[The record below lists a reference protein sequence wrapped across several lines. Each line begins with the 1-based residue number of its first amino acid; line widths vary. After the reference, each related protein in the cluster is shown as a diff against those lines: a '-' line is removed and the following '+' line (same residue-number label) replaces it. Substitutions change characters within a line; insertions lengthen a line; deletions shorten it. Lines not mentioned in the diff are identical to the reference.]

1 MVWMTSEERAEARE
15 HADETPAEHIVC
27 ESCGKDAVIVQR
39 DFGIGRYEFWGSR
52 GVHRDMRNCC
62 SECGDE
68 V

>member
-1 MVWMTSEERAEARE
+1 MYMTSDEREEAQFF
-15 HADETPAEHIVC
+15 ADKTPGESFVC
-27 ESCGKDAVIVQR
+27 KSCGKDAVIVQR
-39 DFGIGRYEFWGSR
+39 DFGIGAYEYWGSK

>member
-1 MVWMTSEERAEARE
+1 MYMTSEDREEARE
-15 HADETPAEHIVC
+15 HADEFLEHIVC
-27 ESCGKDAVIVQR
+27 ESCSKDAVIVQR
-39 DFGIGRYEFWGSR
+39 DCGIGAYEYWGDR

>member
-1 MVWMTSEERAEARE
+1 MNLDEPDYMDLDEAAGE
-15 HADETPAEHIVC
+15 PIVC
-27 ESCGKDAVIVQR
+27 DSCGKDAVIIQR
-39 DFGIGRYEFWGSR
+39 DFGIGAYEYWGSK